1 MEAKKCD
8 RCGKL
13 YEIVDSRKDK
23 TIDTRFKFV
32 QVPNAED
39 MSGNKIIEQ
48 QTMEVRLYVGRY
60 DDCVDLC
67 PECRKSFKKWFES
80 TDKEAKN
87 G

>member
-1 MEAKKCD
+1 
-8 RCGKL
+8 
-13 YEIVDSRKDK
+13 
-23 TIDTRFKFV
+23 
-32 QVPNAED
+32 

-80 TDKEAKN
+80 NDKEEKK
-87 G
+87 